1 MATLKRGYD
10 LQGAIVRCTRKGCRT
25 VILKMDAIT
34 YRDYT
39 NCFCLPSIF
48 CLACRG
54 ICACNAIY
62 GHYVAEETCGS
73 KCRNAI
79 GPSCDCSCGGV
90 RHGDNFA
97 APVLDFYGDADHATY
112 NRDANKMRR

>member
-97 APVLDFYGDADHATY
+97 ARSTSA
-112 NRDANKMRR
+112 NRRPREQWNAGRLRY